1 MLHFVVQ
8 KLPRKYVKNHGD
20 ELSNPVHLKFC
31 GTEWAM
37 KLTKYKDDAWFDK
50 GWEEFSKSYSFEYND
65 LLIFGYEGNSTFQVS
80 LFDRTPELKEND
92 ENDFQPSPL
101 PHSRTRTSSCGGKAE
116 IQEGAPSFEKS
127 KTKRNATH
135 RSKSELKSTA
145 YRCILFSVFF
155 FYLNIYCVF
164 VFFCAIIYVLV
175 CNCILYYKL

>member
-1 MLHFVVQ
+1 MLYFVVQ

-37 KLTKYKDDAWFDK
+37 KLTKYKDEAWFDK

-65 LLIFGYEGNSTFQVS
+65 LLIFGYEGNSTFRVS

-116 IQEGAPSFEKS
+116 IQERAPSLEKS
-127 KTKRNATH
+127 KKKSKATH

-145 YRCILFSVFF
+145 YRCILFSVLIF
-155 FYLNIYCVF
+155 LP
-164 VFFCAIIYVLV
+164 
-175 CNCILYYKL
+175 